1 MRALFLCVCLLPVVV
16 AKAQAPDGGTRQMMQ
31 SIFILPT
38 PNTAFS
44 AVVRSE
50 WTRIMPDGSKASI
63 YNHRI
68 VALDSSGRVFQER
81 RFLTPEGDKQVTQ
94 ISMLQYDDPNRHERY
109 ECYPQR
115 QVCERSKLV
124 MPAKLP
130 APLPAGPL
138 PNGAGTVA
146 REELGHKS
154 IENLDAVGTREI
166 TTMNTG
172 AFGNEKPQPVVRE
185 LWFSPGLQ
193 LNLTTLRFDPRASA
207 IQNIYVTDV
216 NLSEPDR
223 KLFELPTGFRVV
235 DLDPQR

>member
-1 MRALFLCVCLLPVVV
+1 MRALFLCVCLLPVVG
-16 AKAQAPDGGTRQMMQ
+16 ARAQAPDGGTRQMMQ

-50 WTRIMPDGSKASI
+50 WTRLMPDGSKAST
-63 YNHRI
+63 YNHRV
-68 VALDSSGRVFQER
+68 VARDSSGRVFQER
-81 RFLTPEGDKQVTQ
+81 RFFTPDGDKQVTR
-94 ISMLQYDDPNRHERY
+94 ISVLEYDDPNLHEHY
-109 ECYPQR
+109 ACYPQR
-115 QVCERSKLV
+115 QVCERSRLM
-124 MPAKLP
+124 MPTKLP
-130 APLPAGPL
+130 ALLPAGPL
-138 PNGAGTVA
+138 PGGAGTVT

-154 IENLDAVGTREI
+154 IESLDAVGTREI
-166 TTMNTG
+166 TTMNSG

-185 LWFSPGLQ
+185 LWYSPGLQ
-193 LNLTTLRFDPRASA
+193 LNLTTMRFDPRASA

-223 KLFELPTGFRVV
+223 KRFEVPAGFRIV